1 MGTVSRQARYFKLSG
16 MQTPFRFD
24 LRDVISNVVSRTVI
38 CLERSV
44 LELLRIFLLFFLSWL
59 LWKNWILVEEKF
71 VILFIICVAYVDT
84 QTFVHSFCKYLMFVI
99 RNILKLH

>member
-71 VILFIICVAYVDT
+71 VILFIICVDT
-84 QTFVHSFCKYLMFVI
+84 QTFVHSFCKYIMFVI

>member
-44 LELLRIFLLFFLSWL
+44 LELLRIFLLFFLSGL
-59 LWKNWILVEEKF
+59 LWKSWILLEEKF
-71 VILFIICVAYVDT
+71 VIFFIICVAYVGT
-84 QTFVHSFCKYLMFVI
+84 QTLVDSFCKLLCFLYKIF
-99 RNILKLH
+99 